1 MITSTSDT
9 VEVRFSDVPIAYEF
23 TGDVI
28 ADVNR
33 MGNWIRGLELLG
45 SGIQF
50 SLQQALAPL
59 APESSGA
66 SVQHP
71 QSKLT
76 VTYDEEADAGFLYLP
91 YASPSSIEQDH
102 QANPL
107 LLKSSYSVED
117 EKATFGL
124 AADRALVSIRF
135 VVPPT
140 EQMDNFMH
148 LFRSCS

>member
-1 MITSTSDT
+1 MITSTSDM
-9 VEVRFSDVPIAYEF
+9 VEVRFSDAPVAHEF
-23 TGDVI
+23 KGDVI

-59 APESSGA
+59 TPEPSGA
-66 SVQHP
+66 SVLQP

-91 YASPSSIEQDH
+91 YASPSRVEQAH
-102 QANPL
+102 RSNPL

-124 AADRALVSIRF
+124 AADKALVSIRF
-135 VVPPT
+135 IVPPT
-140 EQMDNFMH
+140 EQMDNFMY